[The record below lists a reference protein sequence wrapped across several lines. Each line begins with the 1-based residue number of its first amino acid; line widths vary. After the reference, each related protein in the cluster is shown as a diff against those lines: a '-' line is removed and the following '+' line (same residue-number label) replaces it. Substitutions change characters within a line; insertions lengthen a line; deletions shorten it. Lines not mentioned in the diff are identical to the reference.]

1 MKKNILSLVKKEQ
14 GAVEL
19 TSQVFIML
27 GVGTI
32 IAALIVIFRENLT
45 SIVNDMFANFGSSS
59 GSSW

>member
-1 MKKNILSLVKKEQ
+1 MRKRLLALLKGEQ

-19 TSQVFIML
+19 TSSVFILL

-45 SIVNDMFANFGSSS
+45 NIVNDMFSNFGSSS
-59 GSSW
+59 GSDW